1 MDKRLVIRCEGKGG
15 ERGFV
20 HGTRARAEVH
30 ANIETYR
37 LALRRR
43 LGLEWAE
50 AARQAARFV
59 PWIEAWDADL
69 TDELRGIAAGAR
81 VDLMD
86 VVLLN
91 ARSSFTLTKT
101 AHECTALA
109 ALPEPGE
116 APGTIVAQTWDNMR
130 RLEAVVLDV
139 AAPGR
144 PRCLTLTEAG
154 TLAKIGLNS
163 EGIGVCVNGLHAPG
177 AADHAVPIF
186 VLLRRALQS
195 TTLVEAMRTLTGTPR
210 DAPHNYV
217 LASADGSAFDIEACT
232 RDFEVLAP
240 RGRFLIHTNH
250 FVGPRLAARDEHRVG
265 DPGTVLRLW
274 RAESLAAQHRGAF
287 GAKEALALLG
297 DHFNAPASICAHPTG
312 ADDELQG
319 ETKCAVVMELA
330 TRRMTI
336 TASQPC
342 MMESETFVC
351 D

>member
-1 MDKRLVIRCEGKGG
+1 MEQRLVIRCEGKGG
-15 ERGFV
+15 ERGFA
-20 HGTRARAEVH
+20 HGSRARAQVH
-30 ANIETYR
+30 DNIETYR

-43 LGLEWAE
+43 VGLEWSE
-50 AARQAARFV
+50 ATRQAARFV

-69 TDELRGIAAGAR
+69 ADELRGIAQGAG

-91 ARSSFTLTKT
+91 ARSSFTLTKP

-109 ALPEPGE
+109 ALPVPGE
-116 APGTIVAQTWDNMR
+116 TRETILAQNWDNMR
-130 RLEAVVLDV
+130 RLKAIVLDV

-144 PRCLTLTEAG
+144 PRCLTFTEAG

-177 AADHAVPIF
+177 AADNAIPIF
-186 VLLRRALQS
+186 ILLRRALQS
-195 TTLVEAMRTLTGTPR
+195 PTLVEAMRTLTGTPR
-210 DAPHNYV
+210 DAPHNYLV
-217 LASADGSAFDIEACT
+217 GAADGAAFDIEACT

-240 RGRFLIHTNH
+240 HGRFLVHTNH

-274 RAESLAAQHRGAF
+274 RAQALAAQHEGAF
-287 GAKEALALLG
+287 GAREALALLG
-297 DHFNAPASICAHPTG
+297 DHFNAPASICAHATA
-312 ADDELQG
+312 ADDDLVG
-319 ETKCAVVMELA
+319 ETKCAVVMELGE
-330 TRRMTI
+330 RRMTI
-336 TASQPC
+336 TAGYPC
-342 MMESETFVC
+342 AAESETFVC

>member
-1 MDKRLVIRCEGKGG
+1 VDKRLVIRCEGKGG

-20 HGTRARAEVH
+20 HGSRAQAQVH
-30 ANIETYR
+30 DNIETYR
-37 LALRRR
+37 LLLRRR
-43 LGLEWAE
+43 VALDWAE

-69 TDELRGIAAGAR
+69 ADELRGIAEGAG

-86 VVLLN
+86 IVLLN
-91 ARSSFTLTKT
+91 ARSSFTLTRP

-109 ALPEPGE
+109 SLPVPGE
-116 APGTIVAQTWDNMR
+116 AADTVLAQNWDNMR
-130 RLEAVVLDV
+130 RLKAVVLDV

-144 PRCLTLTEAG
+144 PRCVTLTEAG

-177 AADHAVPIF
+177 AADNAIPIF

-195 TTLVEAMRTLTGTPR
+195 TTLVDAMRTLTATPR
-210 DAPHNYV
+210 DAPHNYLV
-217 LASADGSAFDIEACT
+217 ASAGGAAFDIEACT

-274 RAESLAAQHRGAF
+274 RAETLAAQHHGPF
-287 GAKEALALLG
+287 GAAQALELLG
-297 DHFNAPASICAHPTG
+297 DHFNAPSSICAH
-312 ADDELQG
+312 ADATEDGLQG
-319 ETKCAVVMELA
+319 ETKCAVVMELGA
-330 TRRMTI
+330 RRMTV
-336 TASQPC
+336 TTGHPC
-342 MMESETFVC
+342 APESETFVC
-351 D
+351 N

>member
-1 MDKRLVIRCEGKGG
+1 VIRCEGKGG
-15 ERGFV
+15 ERGFA
-20 HGTRARAEVH
+20 HGSGARAQVH
-30 ANIETYR
+30 DNIETYR
-37 LALRRR
+37 LLLRRR
-43 LGLEWAE
+43 AGLEWAE

-69 TDELRGIAAGAR
+69 ADELRGIAEGAGA
-81 VDLMD
+81 DLMD
-86 VVLLN
+86 IVLLN
-91 ARSSFTLTKT
+91 ARSSFTLTRP

-109 ALPEPGE
+109 VLPAPGE
-116 APGTIVAQTWDNMR
+116 VPQTVLAQNWDNMR
-130 RLEAVVLDV
+130 RLKAVVLDV

-144 PRCLTLTEAG
+144 PRCMTLTEAG

-177 AADHAVPIF
+177 AADNAIPIF

-195 TTLVEAMRTLTGTPR
+195 TTLIDAMRALTGTPR

-217 LASADGSAFDIEACT
+217 LASADGTAFDIEACT
-232 RDFEVLAP
+232 RDFEVLPP

-274 RAESLAAQHRGAF
+274 RAETLAAQHRGSF
-287 GAKEALALLG
+287 GTPEALALLG
-297 DHFNAPASICAHPTG
+297 DHFNAPASICAHAAATG
-312 ADDELQG
+312 DELVG
-319 ETKCAVVMELA
+319 ETRCAIVMELA
-330 TRRMTI
+330 ERRMTI
-336 TASQPC
+336 TAGHPC
-342 MMESETFVC
+342 AGESETFVC